1 MSDPLNRQLHKSKRL
16 LKIIKIFLVIDVAFL
31 LLDLFLQQYGLALVI
46 SMVAGLTYYSYRS
59 LKETVEELESMR
71 VIDEK

>member
-1 MSDPLNRQLHKSKRL
+1 MSGPLNRQLHKSKRL

-46 SMVAGLTYYSYRS
+46 SMVTGLMYYSYCS
-59 LKETVEELESMR
+59 LKETVDELESIGI
-71 VIDEK
+71 VDEK